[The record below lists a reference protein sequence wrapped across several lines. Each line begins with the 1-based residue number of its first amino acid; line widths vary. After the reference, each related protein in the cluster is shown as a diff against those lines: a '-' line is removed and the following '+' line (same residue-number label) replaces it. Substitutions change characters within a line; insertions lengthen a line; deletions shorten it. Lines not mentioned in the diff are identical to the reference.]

1 MRGILIIILIINL
14 LASCSSNEEDM
25 LLVATAANVQ
35 FAMEELTA
43 AFYEESGISI
53 EIIYGSS
60 GKLTAQIMEGA
71 PFDIFVSADMKYSR
85 SLHRGGFTT
94 AAPEV
99 YAYGKLV
106 LWTLEEGFSL
116 ELDMLAHPAAK
127 HIAIANPKNAPYG
140 EAAEESLK
148 YYGLYSLV
156 QDKLV
161 YGESISQINQFI
173 LSRTASLGITAKSVV
188 LSPKLKGK
196 GKWKE
201 LPEESYSPIQQGVVL
216 LKKQGKNRLSAEK
229 FYTFLF
235 SEKAQG
241 ILQDFG
247 YDTRLMYE

>member
-1 MRGILIIILIINL
+1 MRGILFTILVINL
-14 LASCSSNEEDM
+14 LASCSSNEEEK

-43 AFYEESGISI
+43 AFYEESGIPV

-60 GKLTAQIMEGA
+60 GKLSAQIMEGA
-71 PFDIFVSADMKYSR
+71 PFDVFVAADMEYSR
-85 SLHRGGFTT
+85 TLHREGLTT

-116 ELDMLAHPAAK
+116 DLDMLAHPAAK
-127 HIAIANPKNAPYG
+127 HIAIANPRNAPYG
-140 EAAEESLK
+140 EAAVESLK
-148 YYGLYSLV
+148 FYGLYPLV

-173 LSRTASLGITAKSVV
+173 LSRTASVGITSKSVV

-196 GKWKE
+196 GKWKD

-216 LKKQGKNRLSAEK
+216 LKKEGKNRTAAEK
-229 FYTFLF
+229 FYAFLF
-235 SEKAQG
+235 SKRAQR

-247 YDTRLMYE
+247 YETRLIDE